1 MFGTNLVFLAIGFW
15 LAVVAIVLLFKHL
28 KRHPDQ
34 AAHYATLFR
43 RLVG

>member
-1 MFGTNLVFLAIGFW
+1 MLGSLLALLGLGFW
-15 LAVVAIVLLFKHL
+15 FGVVILTLLFRHL

-34 AAHYATLFR
+34 AAHYTTLFR